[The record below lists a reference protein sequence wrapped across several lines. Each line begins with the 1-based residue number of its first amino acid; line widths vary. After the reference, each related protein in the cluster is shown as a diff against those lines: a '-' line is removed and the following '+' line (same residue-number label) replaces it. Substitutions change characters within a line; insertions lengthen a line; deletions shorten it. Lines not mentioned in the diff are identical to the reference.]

1 MAAFLAPPLFWDQVE
16 PAAIEPEARAP
27 HSCYSKQL
35 KVDLL
40 PGTFVVLA
48 ATPANASGSADIV
61 ARIVKAVGGSTL
73 DVPFLVEV
81 NIFRKIEE
89 FG

>member
-40 PGTFVVLA
+40 SGTFVYLLPLQRVR
-48 ATPANASGSADIV
+48 PAVEKLVQELSRLWEEAS
-61 ARIVKAVGGSTL
+61 
-73 DVPFLVEV
+73 
-81 NIFRKIEE
+81 
-89 FG
+89 